1 MRLKCSWEYDGNASF
16 VEFHVRW
23 IGDEMDPNRRIEQ
36 IFNGTD
42 EKVFLYEHE
51 YAGKGNFD
59 YPDAHEYAFNKEVCC
74 IFYVITEN
82 TAETLYKCCFVQ
94 DNNGL

>member
-1 MRLKCSWEYDGNASF
+1 MDENKTDVRLKCSWEYDGNASF

-51 YAGKGNFD
+51 YAGKGD
-59 YPDAHEYAFNKEVCC
+59 ADRPDAHEYAFNKEVCC
-74 IFYVITEN
+74 ILRYCG
-82 TAETLYKCCFVQ
+82 KHS
-94 DNNGL
+94 